1 MPFYESRGARLHYE
15 VAGEGPP
22 VLLVHGFTNYGQVW
36 AMQIAALVHS
46 GYRAIVPD
54 LAGHGLSNGADSTT
68 GVPTLASD
76 MVTLLDWLG
85 IERAVVCGLSLGG
98 MVAQQMA
105 VDHPDRVSGIVV
117 AASRADNAGMQPA
130 VESWIA
136 EFEGAGGALG
146 RLGKTY
152 PLLLNERYRDSPAG
166 AATLALWH
174 LVLSQVSGHALAQV
188 ARGML
193 SFDVAAAL
201 PAVRTPAL
209 VIAGELDRLIAPP
222 LTRRIAA
229 LIPDADYA
237 EIPGGGHI
245 CSVDSAAAFN
255 PLLLRFLAAG

>member
-1 MPFYESRGARLHYE
+1 
-15 VAGEGPP
+15 
-22 VLLVHGFTNYGQVW
+22 
-36 AMQIAALVHS
+36 MQIAALVHS

-174 LVLSQVSGHALAQV
+174 LVLSQVSATPSPRSRGACLAS
-188 ARGML
+188 ML
-193 SFDVAAAL
+193 
-201 PAVRTPAL
+201 
-209 VIAGELDRLIAPP
+209 PP
-222 LTRRIAA
+222 RCPRCGPRRW
-229 LIPDADYA
+229 
-237 EIPGGGHI
+237 
-245 CSVDSAAAFN
+245 
-255 PLLLRFLAAG
+255 